1 MKVLKENPRN
11 HGYIYENDK
20 LIIDYYDIFFASY
33 DTRIVKAEKTVKSKI
48 TNEKTYWRAWFHLP
62 EELADVLKVDDLID
76 NWPPK
81 DSELL
86 ARFDEW
92 LEEKLLSEDEWMDNS
107 IEEYSSQHHSE
118 MMISF
123 LLLKNIDKALTYNA
137 GLPETILDFL
147 KEATKVLKKEDY
159 EFEYLEVYSEI
170 TKDKEENEKKEFIV
184 ETDEIIRLSNTSK
197 IKLFNRLSQQGWI
210 LDFKDDD
217 GHYIFKR
224 SSQIDMPTFFGNDY
238 EKSIMLECNKLQ
250 LNDNSVKF
258 LQEIGIF
265 TIEDLLDKFQSIN
278 DLHNNLEMVITNN
291 DKINKDL
298 VKKDIQAGI
307 DRLKYLFQ
315 EEKGISLQEAVFNG
329 YIAPIEILD
338 LSLRG
343 YNCLKRAQI
352 HIVADLLEYS
362 SEDLLEIKGM
372 DRKATAIICR
382 NLDKKLGLS
391 LESSPD

>member
-1 MKVLKENPRN
+1 MKILRENPRN
-11 HGYIYENDK
+11 YGYIYETDK

-33 DTRIVKAEKTVKSKI
+33 DTHIVKAEKTVKSKI
-48 TNEKTYWRAWFHLP
+48 TKEETYWRAWFDLP
-62 EELADVLKVDDLID
+62 EDLANDLKIDDLLS

-81 DSELL
+81 DPELQ

-92 LEEKLLSEDEWMDNS
+92 LEERLLSEDEWMNDS
-107 IEEYSSQHHSE
+107 IATYSSQYHSLP
-118 MMISF
+118 MISF
-123 LLLKNIDKALTYNA
+123 LLLENINKALTYNA
-137 GLPETILDFL
+137 GLPKTIEDFL

-170 TKDKEENEKKEFIV
+170 TKDEEGNDKKEFIV
-184 ETDEIIRLSNTSK
+184 ENDEIIKLGNTSK
-197 IKLFNRLSQQGWI
+197 IKLFNRLSQQGWT

-238 EKSIMLECNKLQ
+238 EKSMFLEFNKLQ

-265 TIEDLLDKFQSIN
+265 TVEDLLNKFESIN
-278 DLHNNLEMVITNN
+278 DLHDSLEIIIANNN
-291 DKINKDL
+291 KINKNL

-307 DRLKYLFQ
+307 DRLRYIFQ
-315 EEKGISLQEAVFNG
+315 EKKGISLQEAVFDG
-329 YIAPIEILD
+329 YVAPIEILE
-338 LSLRG
+338 LSVRG

-362 SEDLLEIKGM
+362 PEELLEIKGM
-372 DRKATAIICR
+372 DRKAAAIICR
-382 NLDKKLGLS
+382 NLEKKLNLF
-391 LESSPD
+391 LKFK